1 MENGFPFTFPDLM
14 KLATFALAAAF
25 LCTQHLAYAV
35 PINDWRADDLLMQA
49 ADLKKE
55 LGLSE
60 NQNLLWE
67 QSMRKTRAILRLRKE
82 RRDELDAASRKLAS
96 EPASELRSLARA
108 LADDAASAHDEDKEL
123 REIWFTM
130 NDALDDRQRA
140 LVLARF
146 RSILERQ
153 PPGPGGERGEGRPER
168 AGKSDGGGRAGRRPG
183 GMPAGGGNAGI
194 GMGRGF

>member
-1 MENGFPFTFPDLM
+1 MAFPSLPLAPM

-25 LCTQHLAYAV
+25 LCTQPLAYAV
-35 PINDWRADDLLMQA
+35 PVTDWRADDLLMQA
-49 ADLKKE
+49 PDIRKE
-55 LGLSE
+55 LGLTD

-82 RRDELDAASRKLAS
+82 RRDDLDAAAKKLAN
-96 EPASELRSLARA
+96 EPSAELRGLAGA
-108 LADDAASAHDEDKEL
+108 LADDAAMIHDEDKEL

-130 NDALDDRQRA
+130 NDALDERQRG
-140 LVLARF
+140 LVQARF

-153 PPGPGGERGEGRPER
+153 PPGPGAGEGRRE
-168 AGKSDGGGRAGRRPG
+168 GGGKPEGGRGGRGPG
-183 GMPAGGGNAGI
+183 GTPGGGNMSI

>member
-1 MENGFPFTFPDLM
+1 M
-14 KLATFALAAAF
+14 KLTTFALAAAF
-25 LCTQHLAYAV
+25 LCTQPLAYAV
-35 PINDWRADDLLMQA
+35 PVTDWRADDLLMQA
-49 ADLKKE
+49 PDIKKE
-55 LGLSE
+55 LGLTD

-82 RRDELDAASRKLAS
+82 RRDELDAAAKKLAN
-96 EPASELRSLARA
+96 EPSAELRGLAGA
-108 LADDAASAHDEDKEL
+108 LADDAAMIHDEDKEL

-130 NDALDDRQRA
+130 NDALDERQRG

-153 PPGPGGERGEGRPER
+153 PPGPGAGEGRREGGGKPE
-168 AGKSDGGGRAGRRPG
+168 GGGRGGRGPG
-183 GMPAGGGNAGI
+183 GMPGGGAPGGGNMSI

>member
-1 MENGFPFTFPDLM
+1 MDSPALFLDPM

-25 LCTQHLAYAV
+25 LCTQPLAYAV
-35 PINDWRADDLLMQA
+35 PVTDWRADDLLMQA
-49 ADLKKE
+49 PEIRKE
-55 LGLSE
+55 LGLTE

-82 RRDELDAASRKLAS
+82 RREELDAASKKLAG
-96 EPASELRSLARA
+96 EPGAELRSLARA
-108 LADDAASAHDEDKEL
+108 LADDAASVHDEDKEL

-140 LVLARF
+140 LVMARF

-153 PPGPGGERGEGRPER
+153 PPGPGGGEGRRE
-168 AGKSDGGGRAGRRPG
+168 GGGRPEGGRGGRGPG
-183 GMPAGGGNAGI
+183 GMPGGGAPGGGNMNI
-194 GMGRGF
+194 GVGRGF

>member
-1 MENGFPFTFPDLM
+1 MHASFSFLDPM

-25 LCTQHLAYAV
+25 SCTQPLAYAV
-35 PINDWRADDLLMQA
+35 PVSDWRADELLAQA
-49 ADLKKE
+49 PDIKKE
-55 LGLSE
+55 LGLTD

-82 RRDELDAASRKLAS
+82 RRHELDAASRKLAV
-96 EPASELRSLARA
+96 EPGAELRKLAEA
-108 LADDAASAHDEDKEL
+108 LADDAASVHDEDKEL

-146 RSILERQ
+146 RSMLERQ
-153 PPGPGGERGEGRPER
+153 PGGPGGQGRPE
-168 AGKSDGGGRAGRRPG
+168 SGGGKPHGGRGGRGPG
-183 GMPAGGGNAGI
+183 GMSGAPGGGNVSI
-194 GMGRGF
+194 GTGRGF

>member
-1 MENGFPFTFPDLM
+1 M
-14 KLATFALAAAF
+14 KLATFALAAAV
-25 LCTQHLAYAV
+25 LCTHSLTYAV
-35 PINDWRADDLLMQA
+35 PIADWRADELLTQA
-49 ADLKKE
+49 PELKKE
-55 LGLSE
+55 LGLND

-82 RRDELDAASRKLAS
+82 RRDELDAASRKLAG
-96 EPASELRSLARA
+96 EPAAEPRSLARL
-108 LADDAASAHDEDKEL
+108 LADDAASVHDEDKEL

-146 RSILERQ
+146 RSMLERQ
-153 PPGPGGERGEGRPER
+153 PPGPGGERGEGRPGR
-168 AGKSDGGGRAGRRPG
+168 GNSGGGKPEGGGRGGHGPG
-183 GMPAGGGNAGI
+183 GMSGSGSIGV

>member
-1 MENGFPFTFPDLM
+1 M

-25 LCTQHLAYAV
+25 LCTHSLSYAV
-35 PINDWRADDLLMQA
+35 PVTDWRADDLLMQA
-49 ADLKKE
+49 PELKKE
-55 LGLSE
+55 LGLTD

-82 RRDELDAASRKLAS
+82 RRDELEASSRKLAVA
-96 EPASELRSLARA
+96 PAAELRTLARA
-108 LADDAASAHDEDKEL
+108 IADDAASVHDEDREL
-123 REIWFTM
+123 RETWLTM

-146 RSILERQ
+146 RSMLERQ
-153 PPGPGGERGEGRPER
+153 PPEPGEGRPER
-168 AGKSDGGGRAGRRPG
+168 GGKPEGGERGARGGRGGPGGGGPS
-183 GMPAGGGNAGI
+183 GGGSIGM

>member
-1 MENGFPFTFPDLM
+1 M

-25 LCTQHLAYAV
+25 LCTQPLAYAV
-35 PINDWRADDLLMQA
+35 PVTDWRADDLLMQA
-49 ADLKKE
+49 PDIKKE
-55 LGLSE
+55 LGLNE

-82 RRDELDAASRKLAS
+82 RREELDAAAKTLAAG
-96 EPASELRSLARA
+96 PGAELRTLARA
-108 LADDAASAHDEDKEL
+108 LADDAASVHDEDKEL

-146 RSILERQ
+146 KSILERQ
-153 PPGPGGERGEGRPER
+153 PPGPGGGEGRRE
-168 AGKSDGGGRAGRRPG
+168 GGGRPEGGRGGRGPG
-183 GMPAGGGNAGI
+183 GMPGGGAPGGGNMNVGI
-194 GMGRGF
+194 GRGF

>member
-1 MENGFPFTFPDLM
+1 M

-25 LCTQHLAYAV
+25 LCTQPLAYAV
-35 PINDWRADDLLMQA
+35 PVADWRADDLLMQA
-49 ADLKKE
+49 PEIKKE
-55 LGLSE
+55 LGLTE

-82 RRDELDAASRKLAS
+82 RRDELDAASKKLAA
-96 EPASELRSLARA
+96 EPGAELRTLARA
-108 LADDAASAHDEDKEL
+108 LADDAALVHDEDKEL
-123 REIWFTM
+123 RETWFTM
-130 NDALDDRQRA
+130 NDALDDRQRT

-153 PPGPGGERGEGRPER
+153 PPGPGGGEGRAERSGKPEGGR
-168 AGKSDGGGRAGRRPG
+168 GGRGPGGGAP
-183 GMPAGGGNAGI
+183 GGGNMSI

>member
-1 MENGFPFTFPDLM
+1 M

-25 LCTQHLAYAV
+25 LCTQPLAYAV
-35 PINDWRADDLLMQA
+35 PVTDWRADDLLVQA
-49 ADLKKE
+49 ADIREE
-55 LGLSE
+55 LGLTD
-60 NQNLLWE
+60 NQDLLWE

-82 RRDELDAASRKLAS
+82 RRDALDGASRQLAA
-96 EPASELRSLARA
+96 EPGAELRSLARA
-108 LADDAASAHDEDKEL
+108 LADDAASVHDEDKEL

-153 PPGPGGERGEGRPER
+153 PSGPDGGEGRRAGGRREGGRGGRGPGG
-168 AGKSDGGGRAGRRPG
+168 
-183 GMPAGGGNAGI
+183 MAGGGAAGAGNINI
-194 GMGRGF
+194 GAGRGL

>member
-1 MENGFPFTFPDLM
+1 M

-25 LCTQHLAYAV
+25 LCTQSLAYAV
-35 PINDWRADDLLMQA
+35 PVTDWRADDLLMQA
-49 ADLKKE
+49 PEIKKE
-55 LGLSE
+55 LALSE

-67 QSMRKTRAILRLRKE
+67 QSLRKTRAILRLRKE
-82 RRDELDAASRKLAS
+82 RRDELDAASRKLAA
-96 EPASELRSLARA
+96 EPSAEMRTLAAA
-108 LADDAASAHDEDKEL
+108 LADDAASVHDEDKEL

-146 RSILERQ
+146 RSMLERQ
-153 PPGPGGERGEGRPER
+153 PPGPGEGRPER
-168 AGKSDGGGRAGRRPG
+168 AGKPEGGERGGRGGRGPGGGGPS
-183 GMPAGGGNAGI
+183 GGGSIGM

>member
-1 MENGFPFTFPDLM
+1 M
-14 KLATFALAAAF
+14 KLATFALAAF
-25 LCTQHLAYAV
+25 LCTQSLAYAV
-35 PINDWRADDLLMQA
+35 PVTDWRADELLMQA
-49 ADLKKE
+49 PELKKE
-55 LGLSE
+55 LGLTD

-82 RRDELDAASRKLAS
+82 RRDELDAAARKLAA
-96 EPASELRSLARA
+96 EPVVELRTLARA
-108 LADDAASAHDEDKEL
+108 LADDAASVHDEDKEL

-146 RSILERQ
+146 RSMLERQ

-168 AGKSDGGGRAGRRPG
+168 GGGKQEGGGRGGHGPG
-183 GMPAGGGNAGI
+183 AMSGSGSGSIGI